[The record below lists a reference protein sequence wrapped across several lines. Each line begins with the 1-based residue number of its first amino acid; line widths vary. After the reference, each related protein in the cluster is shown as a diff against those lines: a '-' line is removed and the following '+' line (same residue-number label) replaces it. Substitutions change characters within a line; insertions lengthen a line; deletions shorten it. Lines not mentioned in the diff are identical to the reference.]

1 LLDYARNCAN
11 GHKETTRNYI
21 CKEESLYAAMKLTG
35 NKSICLNDINEK
47 LNAAWEDMS
56 FQHKQEYKDACA
68 LALAEKSQADGAS
81 TTAALS

>member
-1 LLDYARNCAN
+1 
-11 GHKETTRNYI
+11 
-21 CKEESLYAAMKLTG
+21 MKLTG